1 MEQALVGPAA
11 DQTLTLSQPTSGRL
25 LWILLFTRSHWPRAL
40 FSACLVHLEQES
52 CYVGLV
58 RFPLLLISDHPQD
71 IIKLPITH
79 TWPAWSKN
87 PVRSEEQE
95 PLYPRCLLLVTVRVI
110 VTLSSPL
117 TGCKFLLVL
126 LSSELSL
133 ISPIMT
139 VSTPWCNTPE

>member
-1 MEQALVGPAA
+1 MCNAVGA
-11 DQTLTLSQPTSGRL
+11 DAFMYQLFTEWLFCVRHYYNL
-25 LWILLFTRSHWPRAL
+25 LWIQQYAL
-40 FSACLVHLEQES
+40 FSACLVHLEQET